1 MRLLSRLAIR
11 AAQELARNPELRTKV
26 AKGLKQTSQK
36 LNEDI
41 KPRARKAWKDAKP
54 EIESAKRGLR
64 RFVQELREE
73 YRKGRNGK

>member
-1 MRLLSRLAIR
+1 MIFVAI
-11 AAQELARNPELRTKV
+11 QWNKT
-26 AKGLKQTSQK
+26 K

-41 KPRARKAWKDAKP
+41 KPRARKAWEDAKP

-64 RFVQELREE
+64 RFVQVLREE

>member
-41 KPRARKAWKDAKP
+41 KPRARKAWEDAKP

-73 YRKGRNGK
+73 YRKGRNGE